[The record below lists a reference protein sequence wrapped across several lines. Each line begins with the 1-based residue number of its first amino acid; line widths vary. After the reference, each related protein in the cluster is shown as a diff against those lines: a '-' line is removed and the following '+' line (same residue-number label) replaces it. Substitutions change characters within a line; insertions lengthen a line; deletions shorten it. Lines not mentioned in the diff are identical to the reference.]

1 MKPWLKLAIE
11 AGPLV
16 VFFVVNGRGGLP
28 ELRDLWLAAGAEPVA
43 QQGLFEA
50 TGAFMVVTIVAL
62 IAGWFLERR
71 LPVLPLVSGLFV
83 LVFGG
88 LTLALADELFIK
100 LKPTL
105 VNGLFA
111 IILLGGLAFRR
122 ALLKPLF
129 GSAFQLNDAGWRTLT
144 LRWGLF
150 FVFLAIL
157 NEVVWRSFSTD
168 FWVAFKLFGV
178 LPITVLF
185 AGSQTPFILRHQ
197 SEFSTEADAEPAE
210 ARPDPVATQ
219 K

>member
-16 VFFVVNGRGGLP
+16 IFFVINGRGGLP
-28 ELRDLWLAAGAEPVA
+28 ELRELWSTAEAVSA
-43 QQGLFEA
+43 SQQGLFEA
-50 TGAFMVVTIVAL
+50 TGAFMVVTVLAL
-62 IAGWFLERR
+62 FAGWFLERR
-71 LPVLPLVSGLFV
+71 LPVLPLVSGIFV
-83 LVFGG
+83 VVFGG
-88 LTLALADELFIK
+88 LTLVLADELFIK

-105 VNGLFA
+105 VNSLFA
-111 IILLGGLAFRR
+111 VILLGGLAFKRS
-122 ALLKPLF
+122 LLKPLF

-157 NEVVWRSFSTD
+157 NEVVWRNFSTD

-185 AGSQTPFILRHQ
+185 AGSQTPFILRQ
-197 SEFSTEADAEPAE
+197 QPDGGDAETAE
-210 ARPDPVATQ
+210 AQPDPVASQ